1 MMFVSKLCVIVFGI
15 NHAELSRLDISK
27 DAIVFPIVADT
38 VFIEELK
45 VFLDLVIVDWTLS
58 IKLQPFTVQVKVM
71 IHMKWFNYLKD
82 IMLFIV
88 DEG

>member
-1 MMFVSKLCVIVFGI
+1 MSVSKQFVIVFCI
-15 NHAELSRLDISK
+15 NHAKLSWLDISK
-27 DAIVFPIVADT
+27 DAIVFPTVADT

-45 VFLDLVIVDWTLS
+45 VFLDLVIVNWALS
-58 IKLQPFTVQVKVM
+58 IKFQPFTVEVKVM

-82 IMLFIV
+82 IMLIIV